1 VNFGADGGQREKWG
15 LQEVKQYRPHI
26 LVAFAL
32 AIALLSGLH
41 HGLQN
46 ALTDFRFRWTPR
58 EATGDIVV
66 IAIDPSSIE
75 RVGVWPWPR
84 QIHAELIRKLD
95 SVDVRDIVFDV
106 DFSSP
111 SNPDSDTAFAE
122 ALKAAGGS
130 VVLPSF
136 RQSMHG
142 HGNGKAAPIHWN
154 RPLAPFADNAW
165 SAFVNVEIEGDG
177 LVRRYPFGEK
187 VDGQFMPSMGALLAG
202 RSEMAAAPFWID
214 FGIRAAS
221 IPRVSYSDVLRGDAD
236 ALQKIKARKVIVG
249 STALELGDQFVTPNG
264 RVLAG
269 PVLQALAAESMLQQR
284 VMRSSSVLVSAFG
297 VAIIALTMMLLWRR
311 TSAGLRALTLVGI
324 AFAVEGTGLLIQAR
338 FPLILDTSW
347 FHIAILAYLATI
359 ALDEIDVR
367 GLLSRI
373 AERRFQRIA
382 MSLGDGLVC
391 TDQDFRITVWNPGAA
406 AILGYQGEDMIGRS
420 FDAVCAGPG
429 DSAEGKPFSIRTLAQ
444 DLLRAPG
451 GHVVE
456 ITGRRQNGE
465 EFPLEACFSS
475 WEGADGVQYGAIL
488 RDISVRKREAERIR
502 FLAEHDALTGL
513 PNRNTLHARL
523 SLALHAGGAEQRD
536 VGVLALTI
544 DNLQQIHAMLGHAA
558 GDLAVHAVSR
568 VLAMEVCRDVTLSR
582 TNGDEFVF
590 LITGADARLRV
601 EGLSQ
606 RISIAFQAPLQAG
619 TRQHRIRISMGG
631 AIYPRDGRSA
641 EELLGNSHLAL
652 DHSRSTRHGQCVLFN
667 RTLREDAEARLKL
680 EAELVRAAEQNE
692 FELFYQPQ
700 VRLKDGEVVGA
711 EALIR
716 WRHPDRGLIFPGEF
730 MPIINSSPIFDKVA
744 TWIMRAACTQAR
756 RWEQTGH
763 PLRVGVNLSPLQ
775 VQSGHLVDEVA
786 AILAETELTPSLLEL
801 EVTEDILLADTDSVI
816 ATFHAIRRL
825 GVRVVFDDFGTGYGN
840 LSDLKIFSVD
850 GLKIDRS
857 FVQELVSDSAD
868 AAIVGT
874 IVNLGNQLGL
884 ATIAEG
890 IESRTSADLLMRM
903 GCEEGQGYHF
913 GRPVPVAEF
922 NQKFLQD
929 AGDAASIG
937 RAVVAA

>member
-1 VNFGADGGQREKWG
+1 MRM
-15 LQEVKQYRPHI
+15 P
-26 LVAFAL
+26 AF
-32 AIALLSGLH
+32 I
-41 HGLQN
+41 
-46 ALTDFRFRWTPR
+46 
-58 EATGDIVV
+58 
-66 IAIDPSSIE
+66 
-75 RVGVWPWPR
+75 
-84 QIHAELIRKLD
+84 K
-95 SVDVRDIVFDV
+95 
-106 DFSSP
+106 
-111 SNPDSDTAFAE
+111 
-122 ALKAAGGS
+122 ALKDAGGS

-136 RQSMHG
+136 RQSTHG
-142 HGNGKAAPIHWN
+142 HGKVAPIHWN
-154 RPLAPFADNAW
+154 RPFAPFADNAW

-202 RSEMAAAPFWID
+202 RSEMAAAPFLID

-221 IPRVSYSDVLRGDAD
+221 IPRVSYIDVLRGDAE
-236 ALQKIKARKVIVG
+236 ALQKIRARKVIVG
-249 STALELGDQFVTPNG
+249 GTALELGDQFITPNG
-264 RVLAG
+264 GVLAG

-284 VMRSSSVLVSAFG
+284 MLRSSSDLVSVTG
-297 VAIIALTMMLLWRR
+297 VWIIALTMMLLWRR
-311 TSAGLRALTLVGI
+311 TTAGLRALTLVGMALAI
-324 AFAVEGTGLLIQAR
+324 EGTALLVQAR

-347 FHIAILAYLATI
+347 FHVAILAYLATI

-391 TDQDFRITVWNPGAA
+391 TDQDFRITVWNPGAV
-406 AILGYQGEDMIGRS
+406 AILGYQPEDMIGQS
-420 FDAVCAGPG
+420 LDAICARPG
-429 DSAEGKPFSIRTLAQ
+429 DSAESKSFSIHALAQ

-475 WEGADGVQYGAIL
+475 WEGSDGVQYGAIL

-502 FLAEHDALTGL
+502 FLAEHDMLTGL
-513 PNRNTLHARL
+513 PNRNTLHAGL
-523 SLALHAGGAEQRD
+523 SAALHADGAAQCE

-544 DNLQQIHAMLGHAA
+544 DNLQQIHTMLGHAA
-558 GDLAVHAVSR
+558 GDLAVCAVSR
-568 VLAMEVCRDVTLSR
+568 VLAAEVHRGIMLSR

-590 LITGADARLRV
+590 LITGVDVRARV
-601 EGLSQ
+601 EGLSR
-606 RISIAFQAPLQAG
+606 RISIALQAPLQAG

-631 AIYPRDGRSA
+631 AIYPDDGRSA
-641 EELLGNSHLAL
+641 DELLGNSKLAL
-652 DHSRSTRHGQCVLFN
+652 DHARTSMHGRCVLFD
-667 RTLREDAEARLKL
+667 RALREDAEARLRL
-680 EAELVRAAEQNE
+680 EAELLRAAEQNE

-700 VRLKDGEVVGA
+700 VRLLDGEVVGA
-711 EALIR
+711 EALVR
-716 WRHPDRGLIFPGEF
+716 WQHPERGLVFPGEF
-730 MPIINSSPIFDKVA
+730 IPIINSSPIFDKIA
-744 TWIMRAACTQAR
+744 SWIMRTACTQAR
-756 RWEQTGH
+756 TWEQMGH

-775 VQSGHLVDEVA
+775 LQSGRLVEEVA
-786 AILAETELTPSLLEL
+786 TILEDTGLTPSLLEL

-816 ATFHAIRRL
+816 ATFHAIRRS
-825 GVRVVFDDFGTGYGN
+825 GVRVVFDDFGTGYGS
-840 LSDLKIFSVD
+840 LSDLKKFSVD

-857 FVQELVSDSAD
+857 FVRELVSDSAD

-874 IVNLGNQLGL
+874 IVGLGKRLGL

-890 IESRTSADLLMRM
+890 IESRASADLLLQM

-922 NQKFLQD
+922 NQKFLKD
-929 AGDAASIG
+929 TRGAAGTG

>member
-1 VNFGADGGQREKWG
+1 M
-15 LQEVKQYRPHI
+15 KQYRPHI

-32 AIALLSGLH
+32 AIAVLSGLH

-66 IAIDPSSIE
+66 VAIDPPSIE

-95 SVDVRDIVFDV
+95 SADVRDVVFDV
-106 DFSSP
+106 DFSSV
-111 SNPDSDTAFAE
+111 SNPDSDSAFAK
-122 ALKAAGGS
+122 ALKDAGGS

-136 RQSMHG
+136 RQSTLG
-142 HGNGKAAPIHWN
+142 HGNGAPIYWN
-154 RPLAPFADNAW
+154 RPLASFADNAW
-165 SAFVNVEIEGDG
+165 SALVNVEIERDG
-177 LVRRYPFGEK
+177 LVRRYPFGTN
-187 VDGQFMPSMGALLAG
+187 VDGQFIPSMGALLAG
-202 RSEMAAAPFWID
+202 RSETAPAPFSID

-221 IPRVSYSDVLRGDAD
+221 IPRVSYIDILRGDAD
-236 ALQKIKARKVIVG
+236 ALQKIKARKIIVG
-249 STALELGDQFVTPNG
+249 GTALELGDQFVTPNG
-264 RVLAG
+264 SVLAG

-284 VMRSSSVLVSAFG
+284 VLRSSSVLVSALG
-297 VAIIALTMMLLWRR
+297 AAIIALTMMLLWRR
-311 TSAGLRALTLVGI
+311 TSAGLRALTLV
-324 AFAVEGTGLLIQAR
+324 AMACAVEATGLLIQAR

-367 GLLSRI
+367 DLLSRI

-391 TDQDFRITVWNPGAA
+391 TDQNFRITVWNPGAA
-406 AILGYQGEDMIGRS
+406 AILGYKGEDMIGRS
-420 FDAVCAGPG
+420 FDAICAGPCN
-429 DSAEGKPFSIRTLAQ
+429 SAESKPFSIHSLGQ

-465 EFPLEACFSS
+465 EFPLEACFSC
-475 WEGADGVQYGAIL
+475 WEGSDGTQYGAIL

-502 FLAEHDALTGL
+502 FLAEHDALTRL

-523 SLALHAGGAEQRD
+523 SLALHAGGAEQCE

-544 DNLQQIHAMLGHAA
+544 DNLQQVHDMLGHAA
-558 GDLAVHAVSR
+558 GDLAVYAVSK
-568 VLAMEVCRDVTLSR
+568 VLAAEVCRDVTLSR

-590 LITGADARLRV
+590 LIMGADARLRV
-601 EGLSQ
+601 GALSQ
-606 RISIAFQAPLQAG
+606 RISMAFQAPLQAG
-619 TRQHRIRISMGG
+619 KRQHRIRISMGG

-641 EELLGNSHLAL
+641 DELLGNSHLAL
-652 DHSRSTRHGQCVLFN
+652 DHSRSTRHGRCVLFN
-667 RTLREDAEARLKL
+667 RTLREDAEARLKQ
-680 EAELVRAAEQNE
+680 EAELVRAADQNE

-700 VRLKDGEVVGA
+700 VRLKDGAIVGA

-716 WRHPDRGLIFPGEF
+716 WRHPDRGLVLPGEF

-744 TWIMRAACTQAR
+744 TWTMRTACTQAR
-756 RWEQTGH
+756 RWEQMGH
-763 PLRVGVNLSPLQ
+763 PLRVGVNLSPVQ

-786 AILAETELTPSLLEL
+786 TILADTELTPSLLEL

-825 GVRVVFDDFGTGYGN
+825 GVRVVFDDFGTGYGS

-857 FVQELVSDSAD
+857 FVQELASNSAD

-874 IVNLGNQLGL
+874 IVTLGNQLGL

-890 IESRTSADLLMRM
+890 IESRASADLLMRM

-922 NQKFLQD
+922 NQKFLKD
-929 AGDAASIG
+929 IGEAADIG